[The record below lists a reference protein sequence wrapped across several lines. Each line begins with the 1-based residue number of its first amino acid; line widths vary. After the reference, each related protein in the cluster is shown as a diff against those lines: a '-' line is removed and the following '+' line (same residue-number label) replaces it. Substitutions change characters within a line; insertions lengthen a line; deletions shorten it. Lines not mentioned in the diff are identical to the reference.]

1 MEYRM
6 GKQARVRQLKELI
19 SKEKFD
25 IVGIQETIKKSF
37 SDNELKGFTNGV
49 PYIWNWIPA
58 YGHSGGILV
67 GVKYDRLEIE
77 GWNKGV
83 YYLEVMIKDR
93 LDNFR
98 WRLVVV
104 YGPANHDWSADF
116 LKELDMGVIKILT
129 CLWL

>member
-1 MEYRM
+1 
-6 GKQARVRQLKELI
+6 
-19 SKEKFD
+19 
-25 IVGIQETIKKSF
+25 
-37 SDNELKGFTNGV
+37 
-49 PYIWNWIPA
+49 
-58 YGHSGGILV
+58 V
-67 GVKYDRLEIE
+67 GVKDDRLEIE

-83 YYLEVMIKDR
+83 YYLEVMIKYR